1 MKIEIELIKMYKS
14 NLFIKISTEIFI
26 LTMDL
31 SSHKKKK
38 KNHKFI
44 LWKTAVISRAIWPC
58 QPFDFLQWVETNTD
72 LTQATL
78 AELYFVLKILK
89 DKSS

>member
-31 SSHKKKK
+31 SSHKKKINK
-38 KNHKFI
+38 IIIN
-44 LWKTAVISRAIWPC
+44 LSYER
-58 QPFDFLQWVETNTD
+58 QQLFLVPSGHVSH
-72 LTQATL
+72 LTFSN
-78 AELYFVLKILK
+78 ELKLIRT
-89 DKSS
+89 

>member
-31 SSHKKKK
+31 SSHKKKIIK
-38 KNHKFI
+38 
-44 LWKTAVISRAIWPC
+44 
-58 QPFDFLQWVETNTD
+58 
-72 LTQATL
+72 
-78 AELYFVLKILK
+78 
-89 DKSS
+89 